1 MNTPLIRPFCVL
13 PQIVRVALALTIFLS
28 AGFANRSHAALP
40 GTSVNL
46 KVLVLTAETND
57 FTLAP
62 IVEALEFQATP
73 YDIHVAAENPGTLV
87 AAALRTGSLGHYNGI
102 ILTSATLGYTP
113 GGATWLSALTPDEWA
128 VLAQYESDFGVRRLN
143 WYGYPGPEQGFNW
156 PHGLVDT
163 STSPVH
169 GHWTP
174 DGAAEFVYV
183 NSANT
188 FPITNVWA
196 YLATPLDANTKVM
209 MDDGN
214 GNALIASVA
223 TPDGREVAT
232 VTFDSGTWVINSSVL
247 YHGLVNWV
255 SRGMFV
261 GQRHTYVT
269 AQVDDVFLADD
280 IFTGGEYR
288 QDSNDWHA
296 TITWQVGFN
305 QRPSGAYFRYDM
317 AFNGVGTEPGQYD
330 PDGLTPYAT
339 TTESYFKWI
348 SHTWSHPYLDQ
359 ISYDE
364 AIPEIVQNNQ
374 KAVQLGLTDYSIK
387 SMVTPNITGLENP
400 NFLNAAYDSG
410 IRYLVTDTSISYHR
424 PPSPNVGIPNWY
436 VPDILM
442 IPRHANNLFYN
453 VSTPSQ
459 WEAEYNFIY
468 NSYWGRDLNYTE
480 ILDDQSDLLL
490 RAILKGDVSP
500 QMFHQPNLRDY
511 NGQGNT
517 LLGDLLD
524 AVADKYEYYYNFP
537 FLSPTQDELGET
549 LQWRMDLNAS
559 GATTTHNADGSV
571 TFATVNAAVIPVT
584 GMKTPNAE
592 FYANQWITYVTLK
605 AGETKTYT
613 PDGNGEFTPPATQN
627 NPPTANN
634 VSATTDTATAV
645 PVTLNGAD
653 PDNDPLTY
661 SITTAPSLGTLSGTA
676 PNLTYTPNGTAGT
689 DTFQYSVSD
698 GQYSATATVTIT
710 INSVPVNNPPVAM
723 DSSLSVRAQRSKNF
737 TLQASDPE
745 GDALTY
751 TILNTPT
758 LGTLS
763 GTVPNLT
770 YSAGRS
776 TGTDIIHFS
785 VTDGEYTSTGT
796 VTVTVTGKN
805 SEDGGGV
812 SGGGGGGK
820 GKKR

>member
-1 MNTPLIRPFCVL
+1 MNK
-13 PQIVRVALALTIFLS
+13 VRSTFTALFALCS
-28 AGFANRSHAALP
+28 AIATTNTRAALP

-46 KVLVLTAETND
+46 KILVITAETND

-62 IVEALEFQATP
+62 IVEALEFQGTP
-73 YDIHVAAENPGTLV
+73 YDVHVAAENPGTL
-87 AAALRTGSLGHYNGI
+87 LTGSLRNGALGHYNGI
-102 ILTSATLGYTP
+102 ILTSASLGYSP
-113 GGATWLSALTPDEWA
+113 DGGATWLSALTPDEWA
-128 VLAQYESDFGVRRLN
+128 VLAQYEADFAVRRLN

-156 PHGLVDT
+156 PHSSVDT
-163 STSPVH
+163 SVSPVH
-169 GHWTP
+169 GHWTT
-174 DGAAEFVYV
+174 DGASEFVYV

-209 MDDGN
+209 MMDGN
-214 GNALIASVA
+214 GNALIATRA
-223 TPDGREVAT
+223 TPDGREVGT

-247 YHGLVNWV
+247 YHGLINWV
-255 SRGMFV
+255 SRGLMV
-261 GQRHTYVT
+261 GQRHTYVS

-288 QDSNDWHA
+288 QNSNDWHA
-296 TITWQVGFN
+296 TIIWQQNFN

-317 AFNGVGTEPGQYD
+317 AFNGVGTEPGQYV
-330 PDGLTPYAT
+330 PDDLTPYAT
-339 TTESYFKWI
+339 ATESHFKWI

-359 ISYDE
+359 ISYDN

-374 KAVQLGLTDYSIK
+374 KALQLGLTEYSIK

-410 IRYLVTDTSISYHR
+410 IRYLVTDTSIAYHR

-436 VPDILM
+436 VPGILM

-468 NSYWGRDLNYTE
+468 NSYWGRDLNYAE

-511 NGQGNT
+511 NGLGNT

-571 TFATVNAAVIPVT
+571 TFTTVNPTVVPVT
-584 GMKTPNAE
+584 GMQTPNAE
-592 FYANQWITYVTLK
+592 FYANQWITYVTLN
-605 AGETKTYT
+605 AGETKIYT
-613 PDGNGEFTPPATQN
+613 PDGNGGFVPPATPN
-627 NPPTANN
+627 NPPTAGN
-634 VSATTDTATAV
+634 VSATTDSATAV
-645 PVTLNGAD
+645 SVTLNGSD

-661 SITTAPSLGTLSGTA
+661 TITSNPNLGSLSGTA
-676 PNLTYTPNGTAGT
+676 PNLTYTPNGTSGN
-689 DTFQYSVSD
+689 DTFQYSVTD
-698 GQYSATATVTIT
+698 GEFSATATVTISV
-710 INSVPVNNPPVAM
+710 NPVPVNNPPVAT
-723 DSSLSVRAQRSKNF
+723 DSSFSVRTRRSKNF
-737 TLQASDPE
+737 TLQASDPD
-745 GDALTY
+745 GDPLTY
-751 TILNTPT
+751 TIVTTPT

-763 GTVPNLT
+763 GSAPNLT
-770 YSAGRS
+770 FTAGRS
-776 TGTDIIHFS
+776 TGTETIQFS
-785 VTDGEYTSTGT
+785 VSDGEFTSTAS
-796 VTVTVTGKN
+796 VTVTVTGKSN
-805 SEDGGGV
+805 DDGGT
-812 SGGGGGGK
+812 GGGGGGK

>member
-1 MNTPLIRPFCVL
+1 MNTSRPFHQFALAV
-13 PQIVRVALALTIFLS
+13 VALTMIITTDL
-28 AGFANRSHAALP
+28 RAALP

-46 KVLVLTAETND
+46 KVLVITAETND

-73 YDIHVAAENPGTLV
+73 YDIHNAADNPGALITS
-87 AAALRTGSLGHYNGI
+87 ALRNGTLGHYNGI
-102 ILTSATLGYTP
+102 ILTSASLGYSP
-113 GGATWLSALTPDEWA
+113 DGGATWLSALSPDEWA

-156 PHGLVDT
+156 PNASVDT
-163 STSPVH
+163 GTSPIY
-169 GHWTP
+169 GQWTT
-174 DGAAEFVYV
+174 DGAAEFVYL
-183 NSANT
+183 NAAND

-209 MDDGN
+209 MTDGN
-214 GNALIASVA
+214 GNALIASLA

-255 SRGMFV
+255 SRGMMV
-261 GQRHTYVT
+261 GQRHTYVS

-280 IFTGGEYR
+280 IYTGGEYR
-288 QDSNDWHA
+288 QNSNDWHA
-296 TITWQVGFN
+296 TLTWQQNFN

-317 AFNGVGTEPGQYD
+317 AFNGLGTEPGQYD
-330 PDGLTPYAT
+330 PDNLTPYAT
-339 TTESYFKWI
+339 ATESYFKWI

-359 ISYDE
+359 ISYN
-364 AIPEIVQNNQ
+364 AALPEIVQNNQ
-374 KAVQLGLTDYSIK
+374 KAVQLGLTEYSIK
-387 SMVTPNITGLENP
+387 NMVTPNITGLENP

-410 IRYLVTDTSISYHR
+410 IRYLVTDTSIAYHR
-424 PPSPNVGIPNWY
+424 APSPNVGIPNWY
-436 VPDILM
+436 VPGILM

-468 NSYWGRDLNYTE
+468 NSYWGRDLTYAE

-537 FLSPTQDELGET
+537 FLSPTQDELGES
-549 LQWRMDLNAS
+549 LQWRMDLDTS

-571 TFATVNAAVIPVT
+571 TFTTINPTVIPVT

-592 FYANQWITYVTLK
+592 FYANQWITYVTLN
-605 AGETKTYT
+605 AGETQTYT
-613 PDGNGEFTPPATQN
+613 PDGNGGYIPPTNVPVN
-627 NPPTANN
+627 NPPSASN
-634 VSATTDTATAV
+634 VSVTTDTATAI
-645 PVTLNGAD
+645 PVALSGSDPNNDPISYTVTTAPSLGTLTGTAPNLTYSPNGSAGTDTFQYSVSDGEYVATATVTITINPLPVNNPTVATDSSISVRIRRSRNFTLQASD
-653 PDNDPLTY
+653 PDGDPLTY
-661 SITTAPSLGTLSGTA
+661 TVLSSPSLGTLSGTA
-676 PNLTYTPNGTAGT
+676 PNLTYT
-689 DTFQYSVSD
+689 
-698 GQYSATATVTIT
+698 
-710 INSVPVNNPPVAM
+710 
-723 DSSLSVRAQRSKNF
+723 
-737 TLQASDPE
+737 
-745 GDALTY
+745 
-751 TILNTPT
+751 
-758 LGTLS
+758 
-763 GTVPNLT
+763 
-770 YSAGRS
+770 AGRS
-776 TGTDIIHFS
+776 TGTDMIQFS
-785 VTDGEYTSTGT
+785 VTDGEFTSTAT
-796 VTVTVTGKN
+796 VTVTVTGKT
-805 SEDGGGV
+805 